1 MFKIIL
7 AAFTASQVSAVSL
20 WTRMGITKDEW
31 YDELAARVDDPEFVL
46 KAFKNPQG
54 PPGATVDDPEFVLKA
69 FRGDRELAEVDH
81 RDDELAEVDQSDI
94 WDNS

>member
-1 MFKIIL
+1 
-7 AAFTASQVSAVSL
+7 
-20 WTRMGITKDEW
+20 MGITKDEW

-46 KAFKNPQG
+46 KAFKKPQD

-69 FRGDRELAEVDH
+69 LIRDQELAEVYH